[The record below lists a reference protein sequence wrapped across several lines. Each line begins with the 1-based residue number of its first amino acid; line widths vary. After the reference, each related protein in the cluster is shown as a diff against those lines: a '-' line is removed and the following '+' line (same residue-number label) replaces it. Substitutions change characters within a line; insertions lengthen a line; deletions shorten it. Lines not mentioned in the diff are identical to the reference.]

1 MNLRLIKNLIKYF
14 ELSSLSKLE
23 IKSNELEI
31 NMEKGQE
38 INRPKNKIVS
48 HTEIDEN
55 HHTVHSPLV
64 GTFYASPSSSS
75 KPFVTIGD
83 KVKAGQPLC
92 LIEALKTFNEINS
105 PVSGTIVEILVSNQE
120 VVEYNQPLIRINAS

>member
-1 MNLRLIKNLIKYF
+1 MNIKTFKNLIKYF

-23 IKSNELEI
+23 IKSNEFEI
-31 NMEKGQE
+31 KMEKGQQ
-38 INRPKNKIVS
+38 INRPENKIVS
-48 HTEIDEN
+48 HIEIDET

-64 GTFYASPSSSS
+64 GTFYSAPSSSS
-75 KPFVTIGD
+75 KPFVTVGD
-83 KVKAGQPLC
+83 KVNAGQPLC

-120 VVEYNQPLIRINAS
+120 VVEYNQPLIRIDAS

>member
-1 MNLRLIKNLIKYF
+1 MNIRLIKNLIKYF
-14 ELSSLSKLE
+14 ESSSLNKLE

-31 NMEKGQE
+31 NMEKNQQ
-38 INRPKNKIVS
+38 INTPETNLPS
-48 HTEIDEN
+48 QTQIDEN

-64 GTFYASPSSSS
+64 GTYYSAPSSSS
-75 KPFVTIGD
+75 KPFVTVGE

-120 VVEYNQPLIRINAS
+120 VVEYNQPLIRIDAS